1 MKIYH
6 GKIQLALIA
15 MLIVLQN
22 CHKITGCSTLTE
34 IECRRVNNCIF
45 ISGHIYCIGECGG
58 ATQEGKC
65 PECGTKIGGTQHRLV
80 SDNSLAPEM
89 DGATHAAGS
98 DTANNIRN
106 WDLGN

>member
-1 MKIYH
+1 M
-6 GKIQLALIA
+6 
-15 MLIVLQN
+15 
-22 CHKITGCSTLTE
+22 TE

-89 DGATHAAGS
+89 DGATHAAWS

-106 WDLGN
+106 WDLGNWDNNADRGLVDI